1 MGDSDSRSSPIP
13 CDWLSLTIGLK
24 YEKAFFFFQ
33 RLYIHPELNI
43 LSSQVAMDLS
53 PSWLSEMEMEDTT
66 FMNYDQMSTLYDTID
81 VDDFNVDPFFSE
93 PKTDNSKFIDQS
105 FKKTCTNTI
114 KKRSPT
120 PQPRI
125 TTSLPSSNT
134 FTISFGGDLKP
145 KKEIL
150 HVHDHSHGAT
160 KIPTISRNPF
170 QAQDHVLAERRR
182 REKLNQHFVSISSL
196 LPNLKKMDKA
206 SVLEDASNYIKQLQ
220 SRVKELEGLSGAKRK
235 NDEESVISIKRS
247 RLSSS
252 DDEYT
257 SSDESNSGE
266 STDLCNLSPEIEV
279 RMSGNSVLVRIQ
291 CQKNYS
297 SLVKALTQ
305 IQNLGLSIIS
315 SSAIPFAKTTLL
327 INIVA
332 QIEDEFCMTAT
343 ELVKNLQLAI

>member
-1 MGDSDSRSSPIP
+1 
-13 CDWLSLTIGLK
+13 
-24 YEKAFFFFQ
+24 
-33 RLYIHPELNI
+33 
-43 LSSQVAMDLS
+43 MDLS
-53 PSWLSEMEMEDTT
+53 PTWLPEMEMEDTV
-66 FMNYDQMSTLYDTID
+66 MNYDQMSELYDT
-81 VDDFNVDPFFSE
+81 VDDFSFDFFTSE
-93 PKTDNSKFIDQS
+93 PNTENLTQS
-105 FKKTCTNTI
+105 FQKTCTNTI

-120 PQPRI
+120 PEALI
-125 TTSLPSSNT
+125 TTSLSSSKT

-150 HVHDHSHGAT
+150 HVHDHSLGAT

-170 QAQDHVLAERRR
+170 QAQDHVLAERKR
-182 REKLNQHFVSISSL
+182 REKLNQHFISISSL

-206 SVLEDASNYIKQLQ
+206 SVLEDAANYIKELQ

-235 NDEESVISIKRS
+235 NAEEYVISIKKS
-247 RLSSS
+247 KQLSSS

-279 RMSGNSVLVRIQ
+279 RMSGSSVLVRIQ

-297 SLVKALTQ
+297 SFVKALTQ